1 MEEKIMT
8 REDAKRI
15 IQENKDTTNYFDN
28 SITYDDMYNMLRYR
42 MQFGEA
48 ETMCIIASLKLS
60 GAKFR

>member
-1 MEEKIMT
+1 MT

-15 IQENKDTTNYFDN
+15 IQENKDATNYFDN

-60 GAKFR
+60 GAKFK

>member
-1 MEEKIMT
+1 MT